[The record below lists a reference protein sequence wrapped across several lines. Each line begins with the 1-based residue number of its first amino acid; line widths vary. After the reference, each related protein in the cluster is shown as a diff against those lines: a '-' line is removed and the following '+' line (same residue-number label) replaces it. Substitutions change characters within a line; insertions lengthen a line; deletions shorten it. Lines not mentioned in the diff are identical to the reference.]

1 MSDLKSKLAI
11 SPDKLQYHFDE
22 NHLRGLSFDTIEPCS
37 EIIGQDRAMAAV
49 EQGLDIKSKGY
60 NIFVTGHP
68 GTGRTTAVRL
78 LLESIR
84 EKETP
89 ALKDICFVNNFKM
102 PECPRALYLPA
113 GDGRK
118 FKKAVSYL
126 IDSLVTVIPK
136 IFSGENY
143 REKRSRIVSEF
154 ESRQKNLF
162 KEFEKKIKEKGFSL
176 VQLQIGPVVRPDLQP
191 IINGAPVSF
200 PELEKAVGGK
210 KFKSE
215 DLERLKREYEL
226 LQKELQE
233 TSEQSKK
240 ISGDL
245 EEELGRLNTSLVVP
259 LINDK
264 IDTLKKVYDDT
275 KIQSYLDE
283 LNEVLIDMLEI
294 FQPGGDQPSDQ
305 SEPRKMRDFF
315 KQFTVNLLVDNSE
328 QETRPIVVE
337 DFPAYKNLFGSVERV
352 FDPATGW
359 HSNFT
364 RIRGGSILKAN
375 GGYLVLHALD
385 LFQDPNVWPTLK
397 RVLRTGHLTISNI
410 DPFYLTGSGLRPET
424 IDLDVKVILIG
435 ESRMYGILYR
445 ADEDFKK
452 IFKIKAEF
460 DNVMENDANGVA
472 RYTEFVKK
480 VVSDEKALPF
490 DKSGLGAVMAHGVRL
505 AGRKDRLSTRFTQ
518 IADLIRESAWLAKK
532 NGRKKIDRETV
543 KQAIRMQRERVNLAE
558 IKVQEMYERDIFL
571 IDVTGWKVG
580 QINGLSVYDLGD
592 YSFGRPTRIT
602 ASLSPGADGVINIER
617 EAAMSG
623 RIHDKGVLILSGF
636 MRHRFGRKRPLVF
649 TASLCFEQSYGGVD
663 GDSASSTEVFALL
676 SALSG
681 RPINQ
686 ALAMTGSVNQKGEIQ
701 PIGGVNEKIDGFFDV
716 CMIDGLTGDQGVI
729 IPVQNVPD
737 LMVKDEVVKAV
748 EAGDFHIYAI
758 NHVDEGIELLTGMPA
773 GDMDDE
779 GIFPEGSINFIAAEK
794 LDELAE
800 TWRQYLSINRR

>member
-22 NHLRGLSFDTIEPCS
+22 NHLRGLSFDMIEPCS

-102 PECPRALYLPA
+102 PECPSVLYLSA

-118 FKKAVSYL
+118 FKKAISYL

-143 REKRSRIVSEF
+143 REKRSRIMGEF

-162 KEFEKKIKEKGFSL
+162 KEFEKKIKEKGFEL
-176 VQLQIGPVVRPDLQP
+176 VQLQIGPAVRPDLQP
-191 IINGAPVSF
+191 VINGAAVSF
-200 PELEKAVGGK
+200 PELGKAVKEK
-210 KFKSE
+210 KFKAE
-215 DLERLKREYEL
+215 DLERLKSEYEL
-226 LQKELQE
+226 LQKELQGM
-233 TSEQSKK
+233 SEQSKK

-283 LNEVLIDMLEI
+283 LNEILIDMLEI

-305 SEPRKMRDFF
+305 SEPRKIRDFF

-385 LFQDPNVWPTLK
+385 LFQDPHVWPTLK
-397 RVLRTGHLTISNI
+397 RVLRTGHLAISNI
-410 DPFYLTGSGLRPET
+410 DAFNFGGSGLRPET

-435 ESRMYGILYR
+435 ESRMYDVLYH

-460 DNVMENDANGVA
+460 DNVMENDATGVA
-472 RYTEFVKK
+472 RYTEFIKK

-490 DKSGLGAVMAHGVRL
+490 DKSGLGAVMAQGVRL
-505 AGRKDRLSTRFTQ
+505 AGRRDRLSTRFTQ

-532 NGRKKIDRETV
+532 NGRKKIDRGTV

-701 PIGGVNEKIDGFFDV
+701 PIGGVNEKIEGFFDV

-737 LMVKDEVVKAV
+737 LMLKDEVVKAV
-748 EAGDFHIYAI
+748 EADEFHIYAI
-758 NHVDEGIELLTGMPA
+758 DHVDEGIELLTGIPA

-779 GIFPEGSINFIAAEK
+779 GNFPEGSINFMAAGR

-800 TWRQYLSINRR
+800 TWRRYLSINRR